1 MKQQLAKVNSYDEM
15 FYLAM
20 SAPWS
25 IELHQPDV
33 LRLQNEFPEIRICQ
47 FDDVIGRVFP
57 SAGSSHH
64 SILGVIYAENSVH

>member
-1 MKQQLAKVNSYDEM
+1 M

-20 SAPWS
+20 ATPWS
-25 IELHQPDV
+25 EELHQPDV

-47 FDDVIGRVFP
+47 FNDVIGRVFT

-64 SILGVIYAENSVH
+64 SILEVNYLMQFSL